1 MKVHDNLE
9 YDVKILDREEIKVTF
24 QFFYLHAVTNDIF
37 FALGRIAQERKN
49 FFVKD
54 DNKEANEILI
64 VIQFP
69 AVSQISEEG

>member
-1 MKVHDNLE
+1 MKVHDTLE
-9 YDVKILDREEIKVTF
+9 YDVKILDREEIKITF
-24 QFFYLHAVTNDIF
+24 QFFYLHAVTNDF
-37 FALGRIAQERKN
+37 FASGRIAQERKH

>member
-1 MKVHDNLE
+1 
-9 YDVKILDREEIKVTF
+9 
-24 QFFYLHAVTNDIF
+24 
-37 FALGRIAQERKN
+37 
-49 FFVKD
+49 VKD